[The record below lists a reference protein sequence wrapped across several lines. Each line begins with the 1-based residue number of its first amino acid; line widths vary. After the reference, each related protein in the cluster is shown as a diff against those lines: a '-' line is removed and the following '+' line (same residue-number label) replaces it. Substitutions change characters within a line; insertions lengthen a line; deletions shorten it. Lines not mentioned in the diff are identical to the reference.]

1 MIFNFEFW
9 CLRLDENG
17 YPLDPSLF
25 RIVSDPVISL
35 TDIRMPAFRIIE
47 DNTLAD
53 IERMRDDDFFRIL
66 GSTLRD
72 IALTD

>member
-17 YPLDPSLF
+17 YPLDPSVF
-25 RIVSDPVISL
+25 RVVSDPVIPLS
-35 TDIRMPAFRIIE
+35 DIRMRAFRIIE

-53 IERMRDDDFFRIL
+53 IERMQDEDFLRSL